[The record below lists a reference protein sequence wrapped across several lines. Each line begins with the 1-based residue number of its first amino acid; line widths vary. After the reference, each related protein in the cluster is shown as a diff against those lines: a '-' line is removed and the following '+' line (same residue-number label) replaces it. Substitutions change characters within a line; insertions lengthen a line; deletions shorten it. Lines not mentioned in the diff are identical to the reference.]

1 MVVCGWTTP
10 VLLAS
15 DEVLRLASYL
25 DLVMPI
31 EVELCVL
38 EEFRT
43 GLEVTNLVTTAP
55 LWLAVILF
63 ESCVVFAEVLVVLY
77 FPVFSILWLLF

>member
-25 DLVMPI
+25 DRLIPI
-31 EVELCVL
+31 EVEL
-38 EEFRT
+38 
-43 GLEVTNLVTTAP
+43 
-55 LWLAVILF
+55 
-63 ESCVVFAEVLVVLY
+63 
-77 FPVFSILWLLF
+77 